1 MYNDIGSNV
10 QPYSV
15 FNFFYLIID
24 RDIRLNTYLRRK
36 VIET

>member
-1 MYNDIGSNV
+1 MILEAT
-10 QPYSV
+10 
-15 FNFFYLIID
+15 FNPILFLTFFYLIID